1 MPQAAPRLQVIRP
14 VPAARAVRPAARR
27 PRRKSVDPA
36 TGDTTRRI
44 ADSIVT
50 AIVERRLM
58 PGTKLAEQKIADI
71 FRVSRTLVRQAL
83 NQLSRDKLV
92 TLEPG
97 RGARVAEPSVDEA
110 QQVFEVRR
118 MLETAMIR
126 QASAALTA
134 AQLAE
139 LRAHLKA
146 EHEAIRR
153 TDVSGRTR
161 LLADFHVVIAAMLGN
176 QVLAAMLGE
185 LVSRSS
191 LIALMF
197 QSAHSAE
204 HSYEE
209 HVAIVDAI
217 ERRDARAAVRLME
230 SHLLSV
236 EQNLHLNPR
245 IPDLASALRPR
256 A

>member
-1 MPQAAPRLQVIRP
+1 
-14 VPAARAVRPAARR
+14 
-27 PRRKSVDPA
+27 
-36 TGDTTRRI
+36 
-44 ADSIVT
+44 
-50 AIVERRLM
+50 
-58 PGTKLAEQKIADI
+58 
-71 FRVSRTLVRQAL
+71 
-83 NQLSRDKLV
+83 
-92 TLEPG
+92 
-97 RGARVAEPSVDEA
+97 
-110 QQVFEVRR
+110 

-126 QASAALTA
+126 RASIALTP

-139 LRAHLKA
+139 LRAHLGA
-146 EHEAIRR
+146 EKEAIRR

-161 LLADFHVVIAAMLGN
+161 LLADFHVIIAGMLGN
-176 QVLAAMLGE
+176 TVLAAMLAE

-209 HVAIVDAI
+209 HVAIVDAL
-217 ERRDARAAVRLME
+217 ERHDPRAAVRLME

-236 EQNLHLNPR
+236 EQNLHLHPR
-245 IPDLASALRPR
+245 IPDLASALKPR